1 MAGLLNFVLFT
12 AMILHLIFIGIAVW
26 KIWRGQNIVDR
37 LIGAD
42 LISTLTMAIIILVA
56 LTLRNSIYIDVAF
69 GLAALGFIG
78 IFAYAKY
85 VADHRVF

>member
-1 MAGLLNFVLFT
+1 MEEILDQVLNIALVVHILLMAV
-12 AMILHLIFIGIAVW
+12 AVW
-26 KIWRGQNIVDR
+26 RVWHGENIIDR

-42 LISTLTMAIIILVA
+42 LVATLTMAIIILVA
-56 LTLRNSIYIDVAF
+56 LILRNSIYIDVAL

-85 VADHRVF
+85 IADDRVF